1 MTSYC
6 CSSSCDLTARVR
18 RGVSVYHEKSVECT
32 RRCDRFSA
40 SSRFL
45 DNERTL
51 REEGRVL
58 GEKKKKKK
66 RPNNCILGRLFR
78 RDIFPESKPP
88 RFGVGNLDLRTFS
101 GKKSSAEKRSHPSL
115 CEPKR
120 FYCPFTTAVPF
131 WGQTTSKLDWFVPK
145 TGLQP

>member
-66 RPNNCILGRLFR
+66 KGQTIVSSEGFSGEIFFRKANRLVSVLATLTFAR
-78 RDIFPESKPP
+78 FPEKNRALKNGRTRPCANPNAFTALLPP
-88 RFGVGNLDLRTFS
+88 QSRFGD
-101 GKKSSAEKRSHPSL
+101 
-115 CEPKR
+115 
-120 FYCPFTTAVPF
+120 
-131 WGQTTSKLDWFVPK
+131 KL
-145 TGLQP
+145 LQN